1 MQSPMHRSLCQAHL
15 DKINFIE
22 ARAIKFKS
30 PKKYNL
36 IWSAGLFDYFE
47 DKVFVFML
55 KRLLEMVADDGE
67 IIIGNFSVINP
78 SRAYMSIFQWNLF
91 HRSPQKLAALAM
103 VAGVPASAI
112 SISREATG
120 VNLFLH
126 IKKPF

>member
-1 MQSPMHRSLCQAHL
+1 M
-15 DKINFIE
+15 F
-22 ARAIKFKS
+22 
-30 PKKYNL
+30 
-36 IWSAGLFDYFE
+36 
-47 DKVFVFML
+47 
-55 KRLLEMVADDGE
+55 

-103 VAGVPASAI
+103 VAGVPESAI